1 MNTILVSSLSP
12 PPDLRGPLTDAGFNG
27 LDHGLGSI
35 PPVDFS
41 SIAVALV
48 DVGDKPDSAA
58 VQTRRWRSELGDEF
72 VPIVWLLPAS
82 DSRLAVEGLDAGAD
96 VVLSRPLDPLLLGSQ
111 LRSGFRSRV
120 AALRAMA
127 RANESRMLSEHLQR
141 AHTQIDRE
149 RAAVRRIRLAFLQRS
164 FPECGAFR
172 FAVCHRARG
181 QIGGDFYDMTPL
193 SRDRVLFQVGD
204 VVGPSAAGGLL
215 GNFAARVASMAA
227 MRAHTP
233 SPGELLAEVNRELL
247 QLGMEDPPMVAMAIG
262 VLDANTGQLTL
273 ARAGLP
279 SPVLIAATGEA
290 EEWTMAGPFLGTADT
305 SYPTRATTFRAG
317 DKLAIGTDGIKPDGN
332 PSPVTGARLAEIA
345 ARHRE
350 LSGQA
355 FNDAVANDLLADVR
369 HEDDFTLMVV
379 EMKREASRH

>member
-1 MNTILVSSLSP
+1 MAMVLVSSVSP
-12 PPDLRGPLTDAGFNG
+12 ADLHGRSVMGFA
-27 LDHGLGSI
+27 LHIHTLGSI

-41 SIAVALV
+41 SVAVALI
-48 DVGDKPDSAA
+48 DVGDKPILQWSKPAGGR
-58 VQTRRWRSELGDEF
+58 TRRRVRAHRVAVAGFGFAIGSGRS
-72 VPIVWLLPAS
+72 
-82 DSRLAVEGLDAGAD
+82 DAAPMI
-96 VVLSRPLDPLLLGSQ
+96 VLSRPLDPLLLSSQ
-111 LRSGFRSRV
+111 LRSGFRCRV
-120 AALRAMA
+120 APSRAMA
-127 RANESRMLSEHLQR
+127 RPMNRECFEHLQR
-141 AHTQIDRE
+141 HAQMDRE
-149 RAAVRRIRLAFLQRS
+149 RAAVPHPRAFLQRS

-172 FAVCHRARG
+172 FTVYHRARG
-181 QIGGDFYDMTPL
+181 QIGGDFYDVTPL
-193 SRDRVLFQVGD
+193 SRDRVLFQIGD

-227 MRAHTP
+227 MQAPTP

-247 QLGMEDPPMVAMAIG
+247 RLGMEDPPMVAMAIG

-279 SPVLIAATGEA
+279 APVLIAATGDA
-290 EEWTMAGPFLGTADT
+290 EEWTMAGPFLGTGDT
-305 SYPTRATTFRAG
+305 SYPTRTTTFRAG
-317 DKLAIGTDGIKPDGN
+317 DKLTIGTDGIKPDGD
-332 PSPVTGARLAEIA
+332 PSPINGGRLAEIA

-379 EMKREASRH
+379 EMKREACHH